1 MSQEPLAH
9 RPDKPALLVGV
20 LLLAVAAIVG
30 HDASNQTITSN
41 YGLGPTAMPYVV
53 CAGLVMLGLAH
64 LVVAFREGLP
74 RPEEADR
81 GALLWIAA
89 GLAGLIASI
98 ALGGGFVLAT
108 TLVFACTARGFGRRA
123 FLVDAIIGFVLGL
136 AIFLIFAKL
145 LTLLLPSGP
154 FEQLFL

>member
-1 MSQEPLAH
+1 MSHEPLAH

-30 HDASNQTITSN
+30 YDASTQTITSN

-53 CAGLVMLGLAH
+53 CAGLVALGLAH

-74 RPEEADR
+74 RPDEADR
-81 GALLWIAA
+81 SALLWIAA

-123 FLVDAIIGFVLGL
+123 LLVDAIIGFVLGL
-136 AIFLIFAKL
+136 VIFLVFAKL

-154 FEQLFL
+154 LERLLL

>member
-30 HDASNQTITSN
+30 YDASTQTITSN

-53 CAGLVMLGLAH
+53 CAGLVLLGLAH

-74 RPEEADR
+74 RPDEADR

-136 AIFLIFAKL
+136 VIFLVFAKL
-145 LTLLLPSGP
+145 LTLILPSGP

>member
-1 MSQEPLAH
+1 MTTERTA
-9 RPDKPALLVGV
+9 RGADKPALLVGV
-20 LLLAVAAIVG
+20 LLLVAAAVVFY
-30 HDASNQTITSN
+30 DASQQTITSN

-53 CAGLVMLGLAH
+53 CGGLTILALGHFIA
-64 LVVAFREGLP
+64 AFREGLP
-74 RPEEADR
+74 KPEAADR
-81 GALLWIAA
+81 SALLWIAA

-98 ALGGGFVLAT
+98 ALNGGFVLAT

-123 FLVDAIIGFVLGL
+123 FLTDAIIGFVLGL

-145 LTLLLPSGP
+145 LTLILPAGP

>member
-30 HDASNQTITSN
+30 YDASTQTITSN

-53 CAGLVMLGLAH
+53 CSGLVMLGLAH

-74 RPEEADR
+74 RPDEADR

-136 AIFLIFAKL
+136 VIFLVFAKL

-154 FEQLFL
+154 LERLLL

>member
-30 HDASNQTITSN
+30 HDASTQTITSN

-53 CAGLVMLGLAH
+53 CGGLVILGLAH
-64 LVVAFREGLP
+64 LFVAFREGLP
-74 RPEEADR
+74 KPEAADK

-89 GLAGLIASI
+89 GLVGLIASI
-98 ALGGGFVLAT
+98 GLGGGIVLAT

-145 LTLLLPSGP
+145 LTLILPSGP

>member
-9 RPDKPALLVGV
+9 RPDKPALLVGL

-30 HDASNQTITSN
+30 YDASTQTITSN

-53 CAGLVMLGLAH
+53 CAGLVVLGLAH

-81 GALLWIAA
+81 SALLWIAA

-136 AIFLIFAKL
+136 VIFLVFAKL
-145 LTLLLPSGP
+145 LTLILPSGP